1 MNNLAA
7 TETAG
12 ASLPDL
18 LEKLLQQQG
27 IAYQMRQASH
37 AGPASRQVQ
46 ACLLCDSIGTVLALI
61 PKDHLLDLKRVSELL
76 GRDLE
81 PVRDVQLQRI
91 LAKHQLNQLPGLPIL
106 FNSPCIFE
114 QSLLQQ
120 PSIWL
125 DSGLEGW
132 CLEVAQAEASMLVAK
147 ASSARFAVPLDTLE
161 NLPADPDQD
170 RQDISHAVKNFTA
183 LRMRQRL
190 EETIEI
196 PPLPET
202 AQKVMKLR
210 VDPESTL
217 EDLTDVV
224 ETDPSLAA
232 QVVSWASSPFY
243 AAPGK
248 IRSVEDAI
256 SRVLGFD
263 LVINLAVG
271 LALGKTF
278 SLPKD
283 APERSTRYWEQ
294 AIYTAAVI
302 EGLAKAIPRHH
313 RPELGLNYLAGLLHN
328 FGYLVLAYIFPPY
341 FKLIC
346 RHIEANPHV
355 PPHLIE
361 QHLLGVTRD
370 QIGSWLMR
378 YWDMPAEVATAIR
391 YQHDANY
398 TGNLHQYANLVY
410 LALALLRERGIGSGP
425 EMEIPDDLLNRLHI
439 TAQDAA
445 TAADK
450 VLDARDALRV
460 LVNEYQ
466 HGSKKG

>member
-1 MNNLAA
+1 MNTLPAND
-7 TETAG
+7 AG
-12 ASLPDL
+12 HDSLPDSI
-18 LEKLLQQQG
+18 EKLLQQQG
-27 IAYQMRQASH
+27 IRYHLRQADQL
-37 AGPASRQVQ
+37 GPLAQQVQ
-46 ACLLCDSIGTVLALI
+46 ACLLGDSVGMLLALF
-61 PKDHLLDLKRVSELL
+61 PRDHLLDLKRIGELL
-76 GRDLE
+76 GRELE
-81 PVRDVQLQRI
+81 PVRMAQAERI
-91 LAKHQLNQLPGLPIL
+91 LAKHEMTSVPGLPLVFGSPCVFEQQLLEHNRLWVDSGLPGLYL
-106 FNSPCIFE
+106 E
-114 QSLLQQ
+114 
-120 PSIWL
+120 
-125 DSGLEGW
+125 LEGDDIGA
-132 CLEVAQAEASMLVAK
+132 LISK
-147 ASSARFAVPLDTLE
+147 ASSGRFAVPLSSLE
-161 NLPADPDQD
+161 PLPTDPEQD
-170 RQDISHAVKNFTA
+170 RSNISDAVKNFTA

-210 VDPESTL
+210 VDADATIEQL
-217 EDLTDVV
+217 ADVV

-232 QVVSWASSPFY
+232 QVVSWASSPYY

-256 SRVLGFD
+256 GRVLGFD

-283 APERSTRYWEQ
+283 TAEGSTQYWEQ
-294 AIYTAAVI
+294 AIYSAAVI
-302 EGLAKAIPRHH
+302 EGLAKAMPRDK

-346 RHIEANPHV
+346 RHVEANPHV
-355 PPHLIE
+355 PSHLIE

-378 YWDMPAEVATAIR
+378 YWDMPAEVSTAIR
-391 YQHDANY
+391 YQHEPAYKGD
-398 TGNLHQYANLVY
+398 LHVYANMVY
-410 LALALLRERGIGSGP
+410 LTLALLRERDIGSGP
-425 EMEIPDDLLNRLHI
+425 QMPIPDELLERLHLSRE
-439 TAQDAA
+439 AA
-445 TAADK
+445 AKAADK

-460 LVNEYQ
+460 LVHEFK
-466 HGSKKG
+466 HGWK

>member
-1 MNNLAA
+1 MNTLAA
-7 TETAG
+7 PESAS

-18 LEKLLQQQG
+18 IEKLLQQQG
-27 IAYQMRQASH
+27 IAYQLRQARH
-37 AGPASRQVQ
+37 AGPAARQVQ
-46 ACLLCDSIGTVLALI
+46 ACLLCDSLGTVLALI
-61 PKDHLLDLKRVSELL
+61 PKDHLLDLKRIGELL
-76 GRDLE
+76 GRELE
-81 PVRDVQLQRI
+81 PVRDEQLQRI

-106 FNSPCIFE
+106 FSSPCVFE
-114 QSLLQQ
+114 QSLIEH
-120 PSIWL
+120 PSLWL

-132 CLEVAQAEASMLVAK
+132 CLELEQADARTLVAK
-147 ASSARFAVPLDTLE
+147 ASSARFAVPLAGLAC
-161 NLPADPDQD
+161 LPDDPAQD
-170 RQDISHAVKNFTA
+170 RQDISNAVQNFTA

-202 AQKVMKLR
+202 AHKVMKLR
-210 VDPESTL
+210 VNPDANIS
-217 EDLTDVV
+217 DLADIV

-278 SLPKD
+278 KLPKD
-283 APERSTRYWEQ
+283 APERTTSYWEQ

-302 EGLAKAIPRHH
+302 EGLAKLMPRAE

-346 RHIEANPHV
+346 RHLEANPHV
-355 PPHLIE
+355 PAHLIE

-378 YWDMPAEVATAIR
+378 YWDMPPEVSNAVR
-391 YQHDANY
+391 YQHDPEY
-398 TGNLHQYANLVY
+398 GGEHHVYANLVY
-410 LALALLRERGIGSGP
+410 LSLALLRERGIGGGP
-425 EMEIPDDLLNRLHI
+425 LMDIPEALLERLGLS
-439 TAQDAA
+439 AQGAA
-445 TAADK
+445 AAVDK

-460 LVNEYQ
+460 LVNQ
-466 HGSKKG
+466 HQPG